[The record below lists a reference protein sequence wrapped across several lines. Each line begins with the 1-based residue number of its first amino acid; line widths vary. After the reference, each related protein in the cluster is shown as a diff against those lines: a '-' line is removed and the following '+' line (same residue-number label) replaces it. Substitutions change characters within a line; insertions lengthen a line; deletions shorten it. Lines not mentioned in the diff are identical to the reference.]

1 MASRLRILERLRR
14 QEMSRTELAQTI
26 GLGQATVSGIVKE
39 LVAYGLLRES
49 KVPGDKRGRPRVA
62 LSQNPGA
69 LLVAGVFVQS
79 GGTVDLRISDMA
91 GTILAQVMMVS
102 PAPATM
108 RDIVETIAMA
118 FDTAMQQV
126 SGDNPLAG
134 RPTAIGVSL
143 PAMIDAAKGQVHWL
157 PPHPPCVEPV
167 AQWLTDRIGIPAF
180 IDNVGNINALA
191 ERWFGNEAFDDNLC
205 VVVVGTS
212 VALGQFVGGAIYR
225 GAHSINAEIGH
236 TKTGIN
242 AQAPCPC
249 GAHGCLWLV
258 AGLSGMA
265 SRAIA
270 LGLWDGD
277 PIYRHAACMAQLSK
291 LAADGNDQARL
302 LLAEAGTALG
312 IALANHIGSWDPSR
326 LLILAQDD
334 YWTQDVLPGV
344 LTTIQ
349 SNLPLPAR
357 DITVI
362 DARRGDPDLQILGTL
377 ALALDHIFRA
387 PDLGIWLAR

>member
-14 QEMSRTELAQTI
+14 QEMSRTELAQKI

-39 LVAYGLLRES
+39 LVACGLLRES
-49 KVPGDKRGRPRVA
+49 RVASDTRGRPRVA

-69 LLVAGVFVQS
+69 LLVAGAFVYS
-79 GGTVDLRISDMA
+79 GGAVDLRISDMA
-91 GTILAQVMMVS
+91 GTILARVMMIS
-102 PAPATM
+102 PAPAAM

-126 SGDNPLAG
+126 SGDNPLTR

-167 AQWLTDRIGIPAF
+167 AQWLTNRIGIPAF
-180 IDNVGNINALA
+180 IDNVGNIIALA

-205 VVVVGTS
+205 VVVVATS

-236 TKTGIN
+236 AKTGIN

-277 PIYRHAACMAQLSK
+277 PNDRYAACMAQLSM
-291 LAADGNDQARL
+291 LAKDGNDQARL

-326 LLILAQDD
+326 LLVLAEDE
-334 YWTQDVLPGV
+334 YWAQDVLPGV
-344 LTTIQ
+344 LATIQ

-357 DITVI
+357 GITVI
-362 DARRGDPDLQILGTL
+362 DARRADPDLQILGTL

-387 PDLGIWLAR
+387 PDLGIFLPR